1 MLMQKLVYSE
11 NGHFNLKLH
20 ISTSSCRTFTNKM
33 SLKSSF
39 ALQTIPQFSQIFHGL
54 FLLPSKVQLSQKTK
68 KLI

>member
-1 MLMQKLVYSE
+1 MVLQKLVYSE
-11 NGHFNLKLH
+11 NGHFSLKLH
-20 ISTSSCRTFTNKM
+20 ISLCRTFTNKM